1 MHEKSSHIAIYLHCL
16 FNGGIEQM
24 MQNLTRKFIERGL
37 KVDLVLNFP
46 GAVGLWDF
54 PPEVRIV
61 DLDARR
67 VAARLPNLIRYL
79 RQNQPVALL
88 SANHYANE
96 VALCAKRLSGVSTR
110 VVVSERT
117 MISVEAKHAPPYKM
131 RYWAP
136 LAAKLFY
143 PMADGIVA
151 VSKGVAEDITNITGL
166 PAQRVQ
172 TIYNPV
178 ITPALLTRAKEPV
191 DHPWFAPGE
200 LPVILGVGR
209 LEEQKDFF
217 TLIRAFAK
225 VRQVKPARL
234 MILGQGSQRSRL
246 QELVRELNLEND
258 VAMPGFVKNPYAY
271 MAKASVFALSSAWE
285 GFGNVVVEALAVKTP
300 VVSTNCQSGPAE
312 ILDNGKYG
320 ELVPVGDSE
329 AMAAAILKVL
339 SGQSKSAASDWL
351 DQFTFDNAA
360 QKYLDLMGVVA
371 NREGVTLEEKKSETV
386 IG

>member
-24 MQNLTRKFIERGL
+24 MQNLTRNFIERGL

-46 GAVGLWDF
+46 GAVELWDF

-79 RQNQPVALL
+79 RQEQPVALL

-96 VALCAKRLSGVSTR
+96 VALCAKRLSGVPTR

-131 RYWAP
+131 RYWTP
-136 LAAKLFY
+136 LAAKFFY

-151 VSKGVAEDITNITGL
+151 VSKGVAEDLTMITGL
-166 PAQRVQ
+166 PAERIQ

-225 VRQVKPARL
+225 VRQAKPARL

-246 QELVRELNLEND
+246 QDLVRELNLEND

-312 ILDNGKYG
+312 ILDHGKYG

-329 AMAAAILKVL
+329 AMAAAIVKVL
-339 SGQSKSAASDWL
+339 SGQSKSAGSDWL
-351 DQFTFDNAA
+351 NQFTFENAA
-360 QKYLDLMGVVA
+360 RKYLDLMGVAA
-371 NREGVTLEEKKSETV
+371 NREGVTLGKKNK
-386 IG
+386 

>member
-1 MHEKSSHIAIYLHCL
+1 
-16 FNGGIEQM
+16 M
-24 MQNLTRKFIERGL
+24 MQNLTRNFIERGL
-37 KVDLVLNFP
+37 KVDLVLNAP
-46 GAVGLWDF
+46 GLVGLWDF
-54 PPEVRIV
+54 PSEVRII
-61 DLDARR
+61 DLNALRISE
-67 VAARLPNLIRYL
+67 RLPKLMRYL
-79 RQNQPVALL
+79 QLEQPVALL

-96 VALCAKRLSGVSTR
+96 VALCAKRFSRVSTR

-117 MISVEAKHAPPYKM
+117 MISVEAKHEPPYKM

-136 LAAKLFY
+136 LAAKFLY

-151 VSKGVAEDITNITGL
+151 VSKGVAEDITQITGL
-166 PAQRVQ
+166 PAERVQ

-178 ITPALLTRAKEPV
+178 ITPALLKKAKEPV

-209 LEEQKDFF
+209 LEEQKDFP

-225 VRQVKPARL
+225 LRQIKPARL
-234 MILGQGSQRSRL
+234 MILGQGSQRSQL
-246 QELVRELNLEND
+246 QALVRELNLEND
-258 VAMPGFVKNPYAY
+258 VAMPGFLKNSYAY

-329 AMAAAILKVL
+329 AMAASILKVF
-339 SGQSKSAASDWL
+339 SGQSKVADSHWL
-351 DQFTFDNAA
+351 EQFTFEKAA
-360 QKYLDLMGVVA
+360 QKYLDLMGVA
-371 NREGVTLEEKKSETV
+371 TNRETLSLGDQKK
-386 IG
+386 